1 MIHIVTDA
9 AVRFP
14 NTHAFNR
21 DRIRILP
28 LQVQAGSQLVDD
40 SPNADLQAISQIV
53 SNSSAAPEIVEPST
67 DDIAAVY
74 SDMQRHTS
82 QIVSIHSSS
91 GFCAS
96 YQNALTASQQFRGR
110 MDIQVIDS
118 ESISLGLGM
127 IVQAAVQA
135 AERSENL
142 DNIVRIVRGMIPR
155 VYSVL
160 FLDDLFFLE
169 RYQLISRSQAIL
181 GNMLGIIP
189 FLTMEDGNLIPM
201 EKVRSRQRALEK
213 LIEFICE
220 FSSVDQIGILLHKST
235 PTEEG
240 HLVIDR
246 LRSLY
251 PSTPITTS
259 CYGPAVSTYLGFHGM
274 GAVVQET
281 AEGSI
286 I

>member
-1 MIHIVTDA
+1 MIHLVTDA
-9 AVRFP
+9 AIRFP
-14 NTHAFNR
+14 NTHAFNQE
-21 DRIRILP
+21 RIRILP
-28 LQVQAGSQLVDD
+28 LKVQAGSQLVED
-40 SPNADLQAISQIV
+40 SPTADLEAISQLV
-53 SNSSAAPEIVEPST
+53 SNSSEAPEIVAPSPEE
-67 DDIAAVY
+67 ISAVY
-74 SDMQRHTS
+74 ADLQRQTS
-82 QIVSIHSSS
+82 QIVSIHSSA

-96 YQNALTASQQFRGR
+96 YQNALIASQQFRGR

-118 ESISLGLGM
+118 EAISLGLGM
-127 IVQAAVQA
+127 IVQAAVQS

-142 DNIVRIVRGMIPR
+142 DNIVRTVRGIIPR

-160 FLDDLFFLE
+160 FLEDLFFLE

-181 GNMLGIIP
+181 GNMLGVIP
-189 FLTMEDGNLIPM
+189 FLTMENGNLIPM
-201 EKVRSRQRALEK
+201 EKVRSRQRAMEK

-220 FSSVDQIGILLHKST
+220 FSSVDQIGILLHRST

-259 CYGPAVSTYLGFHGM
+259 CYGPAVSTYLGFRGM
-274 GAVVQET
+274 GAVVQESSEVAT
-281 AEGSI
+281 T
-286 I
+286 